1 MLGRRSLGSGPVLGQ
16 ACVAGDEHRDPDNQI
31 SSPMELTKEP
41 QPECDPDP
49 HVSLSDLVPW
59 TVSSCL
65 NLVPWIVSSCLNLV
79 PAMRAQKKQTKR
91 L

>member
-1 MLGRRSLGSGPVLGQ
+1 
-16 ACVAGDEHRDPDNQI
+16 
-31 SSPMELTKEP
+31 MELTKGP
-41 QPECDPDP
+41 HPECDPDL

-59 TVSSCL
+59 IVSSCL

-79 PAMRAQKKQTKR
+79 PASVPEKKKKKKR

>member
-1 MLGRRSLGSGPVLGQ
+1 MSVRAARPVALNSFAPGNDRS
-16 ACVAGDEHRDPDNQI
+16 DPDNQI

-41 QPECDPDP
+41 HPECDPDP
-49 HVSLSDLVPW
+49 HVSLSDLPPN
-59 TVSSCL
+59 CLFL

-79 PAMRAQKKQTKR
+79 PAMRAQKKKNE